1 MGPRMSR
8 RFHHDISRSP
18 RRVKIAGVVCAGA
31 LALLALD
38 AALELQ
44 PTPAP
49 RAPVARIAAPAE
61 ASNVHSVAYYPEQ
74 LAVLNSLSSF
84 RPEAD
89 AGVAA
94 EPSVAA
100 VKPATPALVPGESKA
115 GRRADAAGKPLVRA
129 AAPAATSSAMAAP
142 DNSARIFGI
151 AVPGSAALADGASS
165 LRDAAM
171 GLGGKVAG
179 LWR

>member
-1 MGPRMSR
+1 MN
-8 RFHHDISRSP
+8 ISRSP
-18 RRVKIAGVVCAGA
+18 GRVKIAGVVCAGA

-44 PTPAP
+44 PAPAP

-89 AGVAA
+89 SGIAAEPQVAV

-100 VKPATPALVPGESKA
+100 VKPPSPALAPGEAKA
-115 GRRADAAGKPLVRA
+115 ARRADASGKPVVRA
-129 AAPAATSSAMAAP
+129 AAPAVMSSATAAG

-151 AVPGSAALADGASS
+151 AVPGAAALAERASS

-171 GLGGKVAG
+171 GLGGKVAS

>member
-1 MGPRMSR
+1 M
-8 RFHHDISRSP
+8 
-18 RRVKIAGVVCAGA
+18 
-31 LALLALD
+31 LALD

-44 PTPAP
+44 PAPAQ
-49 RAPVARIAAPAE
+49 RTPVARISAPAE

-89 AGVAA
+89 SGVAA
-94 EPSVAA
+94 EPQVVAEPQVAA
-100 VKPATPALVPGESKA
+100 VKPPSPSLAPGDAKA
-115 GRRADAAGKPLVRA
+115 ARHADASGKPLVH
-129 AAPAATSSAMAAP
+129 AATPTAMASATVAP

-151 AVPGSAALADGASS
+151 AVPGSAALASGASS
-165 LRDAAM
+165 LRDAAV
-171 GLGGKVAG
+171 GLSGKVAG

>member
-18 RRVKIAGVVCAGA
+18 GRVKIAGVVCAGA

-44 PTPAP
+44 PAPAP

-61 ASNVHSVAYYPEQ
+61 ASNVHTVAYYPEQ

-89 AGVAA
+89 SGVAA
-94 EPSVAA
+94 EPAVAV
-100 VKPATPALVPGESKA
+100 VKPPSPALVPSDAKA
-115 GRRADAAGKPLVRA
+115 ARHAEASGKPLVHA
-129 AAPAATSSAMAAP
+129 AAPMAMASATAAP

-151 AVPGSAALADGASS
+151 AVPGSAAIASGASS
-165 LRDAAM
+165 LRDAAV